1 MHPLFSFS
9 HPLHYVQVSHCLR
22 EILELCHTFTSLLQW
37 RDELILSPK
46 DRTEIDRIA
55 KDFKRQSSLFFQ
67 IVSSYKSHHSAPHL
81 AQLLL
86 RIDYNKFFSSH
97 DTVNTS
103 SATLVSTT
111 TSMS

>member
-1 MHPLFSFS
+1 MLSLYH
-9 HPLHYVQVSHCLR
+9 QVSHCLK
-22 EILELCHTFTSLLQW
+22 EILELCYSFTSLLQW
-37 RDELILSPK
+37 RDDLTLSSK
-46 DRTEIDRIA
+46 DWEEIDRIA

-86 RIDYNKFFSSH
+86 RVDYNKYFSSQNPI
-97 DTVNTS
+97 NTS

-111 TSMS
+111 KYPTT